1 MLKFAREPVIFIA
14 VGDDFFFL
22 GGGGNR
28 HLTASE
34 GGGYHNNITE
44 PSGGSGKFYHD
55 MTKIL
60 RPPLP

>member
-14 VGDDFFFL
+14 VGDDFFFF

-34 GGGYHNNITE
+34 GGGIITILQNLQ
-44 PSGGSGKFYHD
+44 GDQANFI
-55 MTKIL
+55 MT
-60 RPPLP
+60 